1 MTRLLLQPS
10 SRPRSPS
17 APAALPAEP
26 PAEPPVDHKPPADP
40 EPPAEPP
47 ADPEPPAEPPADPE
61 PPAER
66 PASRPMAPRPAH
78 PVLMQPP
85 TRPVSYP
92 LSIPFVFV
100 CLFFFYVADRIDF
113 TKTLITSAALFLD
126 FVGRQLISVANAL
139 RIDRH
144 CVT

>member
-47 ADPEPPAEPPADPE
+47 AEPEPPADPE

-78 PVLMQPP
+78 SVLMQPP

-100 CLFFFYVADRIDF
+100 CLFFYVADRIDF